1 VGRAIFHPHL
11 FQPGRAGA
19 IDAQPWNSFLSRASS
34 GQIRFMLHLIK
45 LCVGVDSLQE
55 LADWQK
61 KRLKDKR
68 AKGQKPE
75 LIHVTR
81 QTPKRA
87 DELLD
92 GGSLYWVIRGQIM
105 ARQALIELRE
115 MKKNGVP
122 HCGLVYDKRLVPV
135 RPRPRRAFQGWRY
148 FDGKDAPPDI
158 AELKGAKGLPEAL
171 KRELAVLG
179 LL

>member
-1 VGRAIFHPHL
+1 
-11 FQPGRAGA
+11 
-19 IDAQPWNSFLSRASS
+19 
-34 GQIRFMLHLIK
+34 MLHLIK

-61 KRLKDKR
+61 KRLKEKR

-105 ARQALIELRE
+105 ARQALIELRDV
-115 MKKNGVP
+115 KKNGGAALRA
-122 HCGLVYDKRLVPV
+122 GL
-135 RPRPRRAFQGWRY
+135 
-148 FDGKDAPPDI
+148 
-158 AELKGAKGLPEAL
+158 
-171 KRELAVLG
+171 
-179 LL
+179 

>member
-1 VGRAIFHPHL
+1 
-11 FQPGRAGA
+11 
-19 IDAQPWNSFLSRASS
+19 
-34 GQIRFMLHLIK
+34 MLHLIK
-45 LCVGVDSLQE
+45 LCVGIDTLQE

-61 KRLKDKR
+61 MRLKEKR

-75 LIHVTR
+75 LIHITR

-87 DELLD
+87 DEVLD
-92 GGSLYWVIRGQIM
+92 GGSLYWVIKGQIM
-105 ARQALIELRE
+105 ARQRLLELRAVTR
-115 MKKNGVP
+115 NGVP
-122 HCGLVYDKRLVPV
+122 HCGLVYDKALVPV

-148 FDGKDAPPDI
+148 FEAKDAPADF
-158 AELKGAKGLPEAL
+158 AEIKGAKGLPEAL

>member
-1 VGRAIFHPHL
+1 
-11 FQPGRAGA
+11 
-19 IDAQPWNSFLSRASS
+19 
-34 GQIRFMLHLIK
+34 MLHLIK

-61 KRLKDKR
+61 NRLKEKRDKN
-68 AKGQKPE
+68 QLPE
-75 LIHVTR
+75 LIHITR
-81 QTPKRA
+81 QFPKRA

-92 GGSLYWVIRGQIM
+92 GGSLYWVIKGQIM
-105 ARQALIELRE
+105 ARQRLIALRE
-115 MKKNGVP
+115 VSRHGVP
-122 HCGLVYDKRLVPV
+122 HCALVYDKKLVPV

-148 FDGKDAPPDI
+148 FDAKDAPPDL
-158 AELKGAKGLPEAL
+158 AQVKGAKGLPEKL